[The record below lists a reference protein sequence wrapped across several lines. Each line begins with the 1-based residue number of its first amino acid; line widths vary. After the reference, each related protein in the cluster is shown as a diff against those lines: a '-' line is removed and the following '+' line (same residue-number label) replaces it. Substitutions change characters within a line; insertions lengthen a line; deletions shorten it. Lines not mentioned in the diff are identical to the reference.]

1 MDHEPARIVLVTGG
15 SRGVGA
21 EVAQQLASPDTHVVV
36 NYREKAQRAESIAQ
50 AIRSAGG
57 HASTLRADISNEAES
72 SAMID
77 TIAARFGRLDT
88 LILNASVGFELSAD
102 LGCAK
107 RLNRDAQRRLAR
119 RAVPLMPTGGR
130 IVFVTSHAAHFFP
143 HKAVPKGQ
151 TADAASRWA
160 GETTL
165 YAMRSEFRRA
175 GVHLTVVSG
184 DMIDATFAGAIVNAT
199 TTPNPSGI
207 VYVGG
212 ADSLMIA

>member
-36 NYREKAQRAESIAQ
+36 NYREKAERAESIAQ

-57 HASTLRADISNEAES
+57 HASTIRADISNEAES

-102 LGCAK
+102 LGVREAP
-107 RLNRDAQRRLAR
+107 A
-119 RAVPLMPTGGR
+119 
-130 IVFVTSHAAHFFP
+130 
-143 HKAVPKGQ
+143 
-151 TADAASRWA
+151 TA
-160 GETTL
+160 
-165 YAMRSEFRRA
+165 M
-175 GVHLTVVSG
+175 
-184 DMIDATFAGAIVNAT
+184 
-199 TTPNPSGI
+199 PSG
-207 VYVGG
+207 
-212 ADSLMIA
+212 ALH